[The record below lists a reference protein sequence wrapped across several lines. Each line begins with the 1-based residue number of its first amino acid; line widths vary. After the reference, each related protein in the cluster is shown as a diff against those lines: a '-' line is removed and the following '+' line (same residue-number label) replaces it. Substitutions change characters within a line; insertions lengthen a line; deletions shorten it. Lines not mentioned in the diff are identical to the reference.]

1 MFVRLMVKLW
11 RSSHPTKNDTSI
23 YLYTF
28 CTRMDQDEWYMY
40 MYDIMNKKIL
50 IRLILLSETNKEI
63 VHVLLFLK
71 VDLLRQK

>member
-1 MFVRLMVKLW
+1 MMFVRLMVRLW
-11 RSSHPTKNDTSI
+11 STSHPTKNDTSI

-28 CTRMDQDEWYMY
+28 CTRMDQDEWY

-71 VDLLRQK
+71 EDLLR